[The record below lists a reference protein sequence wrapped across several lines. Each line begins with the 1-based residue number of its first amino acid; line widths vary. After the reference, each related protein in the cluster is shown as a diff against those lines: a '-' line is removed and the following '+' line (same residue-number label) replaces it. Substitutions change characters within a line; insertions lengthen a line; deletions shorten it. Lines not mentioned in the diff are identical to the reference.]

1 MKSTFGHRSVLVLA
15 VLLVA
20 LVVWTPQSVLAV
32 VGPEP
37 GDGMGRAVLAAERIG
52 IVSVIMPE
60 SATTLMLES
69 FAHDTLVAGFVAQV
83 EEARVY
89 SYTGNLSGE
98 WPVTVGGMPYTITTR
113 YTASGTPIAK
123 ATQYVYE
130 FMGGL
135 GLDVSYHNWSR
146 SGYTGRNVIGELP
159 GLTRPDEIVL
169 VTAHLDS
176 VSNRNDSDNNPAPG
190 ADDNASGSVGVMTAA
205 EILSGYDF
213 ARTLRFVLFTGEEQ
227 GLHGSYAYAQSVA
240 AAGEDIVAVYN
251 MDMIAWDDLGE
262 PIVRLHTRETDSP
275 GYPDDLAIAGVF
287 TNVVASYGLSG
298 ELVPVIDADAIWAS
312 DHSPFWQQGYPAILA
327 IEDDVHDF
335 NWDNYH
341 KTSDRLSMLNM
352 DYYTAYVRAS
362 VGTAAHL
369 ASPLAAALTPTRTA
383 RSAFSGSTAV
393 YTLTLRSWNVPER
406 DCTLSLDEGA
416 WAVSQVPPSSI
427 ELTAEAEEPV
437 VVGVNVPAD
446 ALPGATDTLTVTA
459 ACESAPLLQS
469 VLTTTALEVL
479 YLPLVVAGR

>member
-1 MKSTFGHRSVLVLA
+1 MRSTFGHRSILVLA
-15 VLLVA
+15 LLLLA
-20 LVVWTPQSVLAV
+20 FTVWTPQSVLAV

-37 GDGMGRAVLAAERIG
+37 GDGVGRAMLAAERIG
-52 IVSVIMPE
+52 VISAIMPE
-60 SATTLMLES
+60 SATTLSLEP
-69 FAHDTLVAGFVAQV
+69 FAYDTLVAGFVAQV
-83 EEARVY
+83 EETRVY

-98 WPVTVGGMPYTITTR
+98 WPVTVGGAPYTITTR

-130 FMGGL
+130 FMEGL

-146 SGYTGRNVIGELP
+146 NGYTGRNVIGELP

-176 VSNRNDSDNNPAPG
+176 VSNKDDFDNTPAPG

-213 ARTLRFVLFTGEEQ
+213 GRTLRFVLFTGEEQ

-240 AAGEDIVAVYN
+240 AAGEEIVAVYN
-251 MDMIAWDDLGE
+251 MDMIAWDHVAE
-262 PIVRLHTRETDSP
+262 PIVRLHTRRVIDS

-298 ELVPVIDADAIWAS
+298 DLEPVIDADGIWAS
-312 DHSPFWQQGYPAILA
+312 DHAPFWGQGYPAILA

-335 NWDNYH
+335 NDYYH
-341 KTSDRLSMLNM
+341 TTGDRLTWLNM

-406 DCTLSLDEGA
+406 GCTLSLDEGA
-416 WAVSQVPPSSI
+416 WSVSQAPPSSI
-427 ELTAEAEEPV
+427 QLTAEAEEPV
-437 VVGVNVPAD
+437 VIGVSVPAD

-459 ACESAPLLQS
+459 DCESAPLLQS

-479 YLPLVVAGR
+479 YLPLVVAGW